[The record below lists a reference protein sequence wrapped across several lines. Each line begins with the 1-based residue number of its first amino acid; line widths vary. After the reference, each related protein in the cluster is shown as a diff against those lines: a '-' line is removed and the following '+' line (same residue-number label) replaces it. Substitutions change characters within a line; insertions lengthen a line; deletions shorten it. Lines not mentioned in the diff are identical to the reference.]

1 MEHLSPGA
9 SLPEA
14 PSSASRERELFAEL
28 DALKERLRVKSETAW
43 ASSSSSRQHI
53 GAARDMFDALY
64 AR

>member
-28 DALKERLRVKSETAW
+28 DALKERLRVSCPPLSREL
-43 ASSSSSRQHI
+43 ASPRSGHYRRNLQVN
-53 GAARDMFDALY
+53 GAF
-64 AR
+64 